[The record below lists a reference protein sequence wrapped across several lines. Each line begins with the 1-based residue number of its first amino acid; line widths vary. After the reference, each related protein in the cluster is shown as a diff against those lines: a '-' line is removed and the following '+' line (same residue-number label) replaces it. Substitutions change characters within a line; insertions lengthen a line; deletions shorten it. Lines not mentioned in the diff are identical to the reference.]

1 VVKGPLIPYRL
12 TLMDTPEGTDDTERL
27 QDLVADMNDIKD
39 LLDGMTRL
47 AATTLTQLTGARIE
61 CSMTL
66 HRHKRPSTIAGSSD
80 QAILLDGIEQRIG
93 DGPCLQALRTEAPVL
108 MQDLSADPRWPT
120 FRGEL
125 TSRGFGSVLGVPL
138 KLGPKASAALGFF
151 AAAPGAF
158 TEDIV
163 KDAEL
168 FGEVAGRAL
177 RLGLRIAAAELQS
190 KDVTAAL
197 DRRAAIDM
205 ARGIIM
211 AQNRCTGEK
220 AFEMLRSVANTRHAN
235 LYDLALEVIASVA
248 GTPGA
253 PHFQP

>member
-1 VVKGPLIPYRL
+1 
-12 TLMDTPEGTDDTERL
+12 MDTPEGMDDTERL
-27 QDLVADMNDIKD
+27 QDLVADMDDIKD
-39 LLDGMTRL
+39 LLDGMTGL
-47 AATTLTQLTGARIE
+47 AATTLTQLTGNRIE

-66 HRHKRPSTIAGSSD
+66 HRHRRPSTIAGSSD

-93 DGPCLQALRTEAPVL
+93 DGPCLQALHTGAPVL
-108 MQDLSADPRWPT
+108 MQDVSADPRWPT
-120 FRGEL
+120 FRSEL
-125 TSRGFGSVLGVPL
+125 TNQGFSSVLGIPL

-177 RLGLRIAAAELQS
+177 RLGLRIAAAELQT
-190 KDVTAAL
+190 KDLTAAL
-197 DRRAAIDM
+197 GHRAAIDM

-220 AFEMLRSVANTRHAN
+220 AFEILRSVSNTRHVK
-235 LYDLALEVIASVA
+235 LHDVALEVIAGVA
-248 GTPGA
+248 EAPGA
-253 PHFQP
+253 PHFEP